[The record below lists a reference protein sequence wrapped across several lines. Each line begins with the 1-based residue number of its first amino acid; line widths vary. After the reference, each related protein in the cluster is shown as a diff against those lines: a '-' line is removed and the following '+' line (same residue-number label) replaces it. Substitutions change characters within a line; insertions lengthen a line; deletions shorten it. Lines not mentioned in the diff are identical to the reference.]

1 MNLLTIGVLAI
12 LVLSGAGGLRKGLV
26 NKLAGIVALV
36 VSSVLVS
43 VALPYITEFLKSET
57 PVYSI
62 IASQC
67 ETVIS
72 SQISS
77 ALNGGT
83 ETGDRGIDRDQV
95 KSLMEQYGLDSSVVD
110 SLSDEELQDT
120 IEQYFGGYGEDLNA
134 YFGQDGG
141 DGTQE
146 ESVSLSSMTKIQQT
160 KLIQNL
166 PVPQFLQNMMLEYNN
181 SEGYRKLEA
190 ENFAEYLTHFFA
202 DIILNI
208 VAFIATLVVVQ
219 MILWSAITA
228 LNLFARLPVLH
239 LLNRVGG
246 LAIGLFQ
253 GLLVVW
259 VIFLVISALSAT
271 PVGMALM
278 EMIES
283 SSILKSIYDSNLFLK
298 LITQAIA
305 NFM

>member
-12 LVLSGAGGLRKGLV
+12 LVLFGASGYRKGLV
-26 NKLAGIVALV
+26 NKLAGIAALV
-36 VSSVLVS
+36 LSSVLVS

-57 PVYSI
+57 PVYPI
-62 IASQC
+62 IVSQC

-77 ALNGGT
+77 ALKTGT
-83 ETGDRGIDRDQV
+83 ENSDGSIDRDQV

-110 SLSDEELQDT
+110 SLSDEELLNT
-120 IEQYFGGYGEDLNA
+120 LEQYFGDYEEYLSSYLGVDSGENS
-134 YFGQDGG
+134 
-141 DGTQE
+141 QE

-166 PVPQFLQNMMLEYNN
+166 PVPQFLQNLMLEYNN

-208 VAFIATLVVVQ
+208 VAFIVTLVVVQ
-219 MILWSAITA
+219 LILWSVITA
-228 LNLFARLPVLH
+228 LNLFARLPILH
-239 LLNRVGG
+239 LLNKVGG

-253 GLLVVW
+253 GLLAVW

-271 PVGMALM
+271 PIGMMLM

-298 LITQAIA
+298 VVVQAIS